1 MISNPTAVQEYD
13 SILSCVQHYIDG
25 EKSGS
30 SEEMKLAFHDQASI
44 FGYVGPDLF
53 AGPIQGLYE
62 WHNSNGA
69 APAAEIR
76 LGSVDVSETAATVR
90 LEIDNWTGHRF
101 TDFFTMLKV
110 DGQWKIMC
118 KVFYLHH

>member
-1 MISNPTAVQEYD
+1 MSTPTAVNEYD
-13 SILSCVQHYIDG
+13 AILATVQHYING
-25 EKSGS
+25 AKSGS
-30 SEEMKLAFHDQASI
+30 SDEMKLAFHDQATI

-69 APAAEIR
+69 APGVEIR
-76 LGSVDVSETAATVR
+76 LGSVDVNGTAATVR

-118 KVFYLHH
+118 KVFYLHP